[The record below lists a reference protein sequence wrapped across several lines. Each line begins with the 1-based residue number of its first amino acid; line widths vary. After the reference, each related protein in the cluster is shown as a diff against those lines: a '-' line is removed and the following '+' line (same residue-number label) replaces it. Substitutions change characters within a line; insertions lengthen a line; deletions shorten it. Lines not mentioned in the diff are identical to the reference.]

1 MYAKPYDRKFGIEFE
16 FQMPIAPVVDEY
28 GYNNKYEAVKNLL
41 SDCGFG
47 DWSVGNDGSEF
58 EVRTPILQGSHGF
71 KQVKNFLGLIL
82 DHGASVTSADGLH
95 VHHDAPEFLGNGPLV
110 MRLVENWFENQN
122 EIMKLAHSRRRNGSP
137 CPIWRDHD
145 MSELRRMIQN
155 SDGTEEPYH
164 GYYGRKNLNISSL
177 RRHGTIEVRLHE
189 GTLDYEEVFSWV
201 RFGQAFIARAVNDT
215 PKMSRADSPS
225 DLLKRVRI
233 SRNASRFITKKVV
246 NNYESVMA

>member
-47 DWSVGNDGSEF
+47 DWNVGHDGSEF

-82 DHGASVTSADGLH
+82 DHGANVTNADGLH
-95 VHHDAPEFLGNGPLV
+95 VHHDAPEFLGNKPLV
-110 MRLVENWFENQN
+110 VRLVENWYENQN

-137 CPIWRDHD
+137 CPAWSQFDLTQVNNMNEAGD
-145 MSELRRMIQN
+145 F
-155 SDGTEEPYH
+155 
-164 GYYGRKNLNISSL
+164 YYGRKNLNISSL

-246 NNYESVMA
+246 NNYGGVMA

>member
-1 MYAKPYDRKFGIEFE
+1 MYTKPYDRKFGIEFE
-16 FQMPIAPVVDEY
+16 FQMPIAPAADEY
-28 GYNNKYEAVKNLL
+28 GYANKYIAVQNLL
-41 SDCGFG
+41 GANGFE
-47 DWSVGNDGSEF
+47 DWSVGHDGSEF

-82 DHGASVTSADGLH
+82 DHGANVTSSDGLH
-95 VHHDAPEFLGNGPLV
+95 VHHDAPEFLGNRSLV

-137 CPIWRDHD
+137 CPAWREYDVT
-145 MSELRRMIQN
+145 ELRRILQ
-155 SDGTEEPYH
+155 STDSAEEP
-164 GYYGRKNLNISSL
+164 YYGRKNLNISSL
-177 RRHGTIEVRLHE
+177 RRHGTIEIRLHE

-201 RFGQAFIARAVNDT
+201 RFGQAFIGRAVNDT

-233 SRNASRFITKKVV
+233 SRNASRFITNKVV
-246 NNYESVMA
+246 NNYGGVMA

>member
-16 FQMPIAPVVDEY
+16 FQMPISPVMDDY
-28 GYNNKYEAVKNLL
+28 GYENKNLAVKNLL

-47 DWSVGNDGSEF
+47 DWSVGHDGSEF

-82 DHGASVTSADGLH
+82 DHGANVTNADGLH
-95 VHHDAPEFLGNGPLV
+95 VHHDAPEFKGNKPLV
-110 MRLVENWFENQN
+110 MRLVENWYENQN

-137 CPIWRDHD
+137 CPAWNQFDLTQLNN
-145 MSELRRMIQN
+145 MNE
-155 SDGTEEPYH
+155 DGDF
-164 GYYGRKNLNISSL
+164 YYGRKNLNISSL

-215 PKMSRADSPS
+215 PKMSRADSPN

-246 NNYESVMA
+246 NNYGGVMA